1 MYDSKRIKKE
11 DPITL
16 DYILSRVTEYDI
28 YARYIGQFKIGYI
41 YNSPFREDK
50 NPSFGIFRSR
60 KTGKL
65 LFKDHGN
72 GLCGDV
78 IRFVQEYTGITNYNE
93 LLKQIVKD
101 LNIKNNTVLKS
112 TKAYEKSEETVIG
125 VVRQEF
131 TNVDKA
137 FWQQFGITL
146 DTLKRY
152 NVSSIKYYLCDG
164 IVKGIYKDESPMYAY
179 KVYDKFKIYR
189 PLADKYI
196 KWRNNLTEYDIQGL
210 EQLPE
215 KGELLI
221 ITKSL
226 KDVMCLREMGYNAI
240 SPSSESTFIPDNIL
254 DILKKRF
261 KRILVC
267 FDRDPAGVKNMR
279 KISKK
284 TGLNGFLVHKKF
296 QSKDISDAVKY
307 NGFEVI
313 KNWLNKTL

>member
-131 TNVDKA
+131 TNVDKE
-137 FWQQFGITL
+137 FWQQFEQDL
-146 DTLKRY
+146 NK
-152 NVSSIKYYLCDG
+152 
-164 IVKGIYKDESPMYAY
+164 
-179 KVYDKFKIYR
+179 
-189 PLADKYI
+189 
-196 KWRNNLTEYDIQGL
+196 L
-210 EQLPE
+210 EQKLVVELTALPNVRWWHRNIARQ
-215 KGELLI
+215 GFSI
-221 ITKSL
+221 N
-226 KDVMCLREMGYNAI
+226 G
-240 SPSSESTFIPDNIL
+240 FIKHYP
-254 DILKKRF
+254 DILIMTQSGKLICAETKGDHLKNDDSRE
-261 KRILVC
+261 KIALGQAWRTA
-267 FDRDPAGVKNMR
+267 AGKDFRYYMVFENEENLLPGAMSMSQFIDTVKA
-279 KISKK
+279 
-284 TGLNGFLVHKKF
+284 L
-296 QSKDISDAVKY
+296 
-307 NGFEVI
+307 
-313 KNWLNKTL
+313 